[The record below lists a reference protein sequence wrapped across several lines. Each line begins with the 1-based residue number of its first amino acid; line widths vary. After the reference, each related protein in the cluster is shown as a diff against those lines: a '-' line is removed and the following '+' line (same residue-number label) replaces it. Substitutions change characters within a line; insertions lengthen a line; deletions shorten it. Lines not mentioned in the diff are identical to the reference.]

1 MGPLILLVFLVLW
14 ILLCWSLCVICWSPW
29 FWCIFYL
36 FCIFFKRSW
45 GFLISECWVCLI
57 IGFDSFIYSF
67 KGLVF
72 VAAAFSVDVH
82 VVELLYMVTAAIKFY
97 VMAVVTAF
105 WSLWHARWKS
115 ILDFS
120 HVFSFFICYH
130 SHISW
135 INIAVLASPTYRS
148 EYCLTSFSLPATHTC
163 AFSRFF
169 D

>member
-82 VVELLYMVTAAIKFY
+82 VVELLYMVNRRYKILRDGGCHSFLEFVTCPLEKYFGFFSCFLVFY
-97 VMAVVTAF
+97 LLSFTY
-105 WSLWHARWKS
+105 
-115 ILDFS
+115 ILDK
-120 HVFSFFICYH
+120 
-130 SHISW
+130 
-135 INIAVLASPTYRS
+135 
-148 EYCLTSFSLPATHTC
+148 YCGVSITNL
-163 AFSRFF
+163 
-169 D
+169 